1 MVISIGLYS
10 FFPLFIRGIKHTY
23 NGRNT
28 MKISFAKDLVEFVP
42 ETDDEKEELSLLWD
56 IVVDCVKFNKKLV
69 PVGEYIPMKNDRA
82 RFAIE
87 E

>member
-1 MVISIGLYS
+1 
-10 FFPLFIRGIKHTY
+10 
-23 NGRNT
+23 
-28 MKISFAKDLVEFVP
+28 MKIKFAKDLVEFVP
-42 ETDDEKEELSLLWD
+42 ETEDEKKELSLLWD

>member
-1 MVISIGLYS
+1 
-10 FFPLFIRGIKHTY
+10 
-23 NGRNT
+23 
-28 MKISFAKDLVEFVP
+28 MKISFAKNLVEFIP
-42 ETDDEKEELSLLWD
+42 ESDDEKKELSLLWD

>member
-1 MVISIGLYS
+1 
-10 FFPLFIRGIKHTY
+10 
-23 NGRNT
+23 
-28 MKISFAKDLVEFVP
+28 MKIKFAKDLVEFVP
-42 ETDDEKEELSLLWD
+42 ETDDEKKELSLLWD